1 MTTRDHTPTQRPP
14 TDPGEWVNLRDERG
28 NVQARYCPRLQLL
41 VIRERRVDTVH
52 ELGRFRAGLDANST
66 PVLKSP

>member
-1 MTTRDHTPTQRPP
+1 MTTRDFTPTQRPP
-14 TDPGEWVNLRDERG
+14 TDPHEWVNLRDERG

-52 ELGRFRAGLDANST
+52 ELGRFRVGIDETERAC
-66 PVLKSP
+66 